1 MAFQANNVGAPLRCT
16 KYEVSGVVNTRYVKP
31 LSVDEYLAFEE
42 QSESRH
48 ECVGGHLLELPGSN
62 ERRSLI
68 KNAVCDV
75 LRAHLRGSACRVYS
89 TAMKVRVG
97 DIFYYP
103 DVVVSDVPFSPD
115 AVYLTAPL
123 LIVEV
128 ACESSESRDMLEKRV
143 AYQALPSLRE
153 YVVLFDREKRVVVFR
168 RVPDGWEQETCLA
181 RDVCGMTSIG
191 LVVPIEELYRD
202 VPDVAKAPDDLE
214 PR

>member
-1 MAFQANNVGAPLRCT
+1 MA
-16 KYEVSGVVNTRYVKP
+16 STRTVKP
-31 LSVDEYLAFEE
+31 LTVDEYLAFED

-48 ECVGGHLLELPGSN
+48 ECVGGNLLELPGSS
-62 ERRSLI
+62 ERHSLI

-75 LRAHLRGSACRVYS
+75 LRAHLHGSTCRVYS

-97 DIFYYP
+97 DVFYYP
-103 DVVVSDVPFSPD
+103 DVVVSDAPFSPD

-128 ACESSESRDMLEKRV
+128 VCESSESRDMLEKRV

-153 YVVLFDREKRVVVFR
+153 YAVIFDGEKRVVVFR
-168 RVPDGWEQETCLA
+168 RVPDGWEQETYLA
-181 RDVCGMTSIG
+181 KDICGITSIG
-191 LVVPIEELYRD
+191 LDVPVEELYRD
-202 VPDVAKAPDDLE
+202 VMDIAEAPGDLL